1 MPESDSDDFESADED
16 VDHQKS
22 SKETYS
28 KVTKSED
35 VKPQSEISE
44 TMKKSNSGS
53 SWRSWGAFEMISSAS
68 KSVAS
73 VTTKVS
79 QSLTTAI
86 ESMNNIPDPEEMA
99 KMQVEDKK
107 TKQDELFKNEQKSEE
122 EASGFKLDS
131 LLSNVSLI
139 SSKVV
144 SGGLETLEGI
154 GKKTM
159 NIIQETDPNI
169 KNKLRNI
176 NSSNRPNLSELL
188 QEAKY
193 SDAGNDIRE
202 SEIKVPLVSFE
213 HILEEYSGLVYLEAL
228 EILSKQSKMKIEL
241 LMKPLTGKSL
251 ADMDETLKEVEELY
265 ELPDSDSVNDK
276 VTTATLGE
284 HLAKAI
290 EDLSIAL
297 NVKEIVNYS
306 LKLDKQFE
314 ESNVTEK
321 DHKQIYNNCIDAL
334 AKLCA
339 LSLNNYQKMAELML
353 SLSHRSTAD
362 EVDAIIQLT
371 SIYFSLFNYVA
382 TKFSEKIANSNDE
395 TKNMSMEMF
404 IECSNAIS
412 YVKKAFGVFIPI
424 LQIGAL

>member
-1 MPESDSDDFESADED
+1 
-16 VDHQKS
+16 
-22 SKETYS
+22 
-28 KVTKSED
+28 
-35 VKPQSEISE
+35 
-44 TMKKSNSGS
+44 
-53 SWRSWGAFEMISSAS
+53 MISSAS

-86 ESMNNIPDPEEMA
+86 ESINNIPNPEEMA
-99 KMQVEDKK
+99 KIQAEDKK
-107 TKQDELFKNEQKSEE
+107 TKSDEPTEKDQKPAEQEE
-122 EASGFKLDS
+122 ETASGFKLDS

-144 SGGLETLEGI
+144 TGGLETLEGI

-159 NIIQETDPNI
+159 NIIHETDPNI

-188 QEAKY
+188 KEAQN
-193 SDAGNDIRE
+193 SDTVNENRE
-202 SEIKVPLVSFE
+202 SDFKVPLVSFD
-213 HILEEYSGLVYLEAL
+213 HLLEEYSGLVYLEAL

-241 LMKPLTGKSL
+241 LLKPLTGKSL
-251 ADMDETLKEVEELY
+251 ADMDETLKEVEELF

-276 VTTATLGE
+276 ITTTNLGE

-297 NVKEIVNYS
+297 NVRDIVSYS
-306 LKLDKQFE
+306 LQLNKQFE
-314 ESNVTEK
+314 ETDDGEK
-321 DHKQIYNNCIDAL
+321 DCKLVYNNSIDAL

-362 EVDAIIQLT
+362 EVDAIIQ
-371 SIYFSLFNYVA
+371 
-382 TKFSEKIANSNDE
+382 
-395 TKNMSMEMF
+395 
-404 IECSNAIS
+404 
-412 YVKKAFGVFIPI
+412 
-424 LQIGAL
+424 

>member
-1 MPESDSDDFESADED
+1 
-16 VDHQKS
+16 
-22 SKETYS
+22 
-28 KVTKSED
+28 
-35 VKPQSEISE
+35 
-44 TMKKSNSGS
+44 
-53 SWRSWGAFEMISSAS
+53 MISSAS

-86 ESMNNIPDPEEMA
+86 ESINIPNPEEMA
-99 KMQVEDKK
+99 KIQVEDKK
-107 TKQDELFKNEQKSEE
+107 TKSDDSIEKELRPED

-139 SSKVV
+139 SSKVMT
-144 SGGLETLEGI
+144 GGLETLEGI

-159 NIIQETDPNI
+159 NMIQETDPNI
-169 KNKLRNI
+169 KSKLRSI
-176 NSSNRPNLSELL
+176 NSSNRPNLSDILK
-188 QEAKY
+188 EAKD
-193 SDAGNDIRE
+193 SDTANESRD
-202 SEIKVPLVSFE
+202 SEIKEPLVSFE
-213 HILEEYSGLVYLEAL
+213 HELLEEYSGLVYLEAL

-251 ADMDETLKEVEELY
+251 ADMDETLKEVEELF

-276 VTTATLGE
+276 ITTTTLSD

-297 NVKEIVNYS
+297 NFKEIISYS
-306 LKLDKQFE
+306 LELNKQFE
-314 ESNVTEK
+314 EADDTER
-321 DHKQIYNNCIDAL
+321 DCKQVYNNSIDAL

-362 EVDAIIQLT
+362 EVDAVIQLT

-382 TKFSEKIANSNDE
+382 SKFSEKVANSKPCDD
-395 TKNMSMEMF
+395 TKKLSLEVFMEVCPHLLF
-404 IECSNAIS
+404 
-412 YVKKAFGVFIPI
+412 
-424 LQIGAL
+424 